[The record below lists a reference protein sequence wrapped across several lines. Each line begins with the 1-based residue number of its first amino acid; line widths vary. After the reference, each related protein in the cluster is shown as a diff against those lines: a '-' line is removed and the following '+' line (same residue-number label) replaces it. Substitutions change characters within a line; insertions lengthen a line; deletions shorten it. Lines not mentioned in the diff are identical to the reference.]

1 MESRGVALP
10 MLGYGLAA
18 GEPAE
23 TEELA
28 RLLRQAKSGDAAAFE
43 ALLRIFEVRVAR
55 TALRLLGNRQDAQ
68 DAAQEVFLRLHRRIS
83 ANRQRGK
90 PFRLALSGDGERK
103 LRYPAQAEEL
113 ACRST
118 KRGMRWRRRRMTR
131 PIATSSASSWPK
143 PCSLCRRR
151 SGRRV
156 TLRDIEGLST
166 GEVARILGSSEATV
180 RSQISSAR
188 LKIKKILRRR
198 L

>member
-18 GEPAE
+18 SEPAE
-23 TEELA
+23 TEEVA

-43 ALLRIFEVRVAR
+43 ALLRSFEVRVAR

-68 DAAQEVFLRLHRRIS
+68 DAAQEVFLRLHRRIGQIDS
-83 ANRQRGK
+83 AGN
-90 PFRLALSGDGERK
+90 LSGWLYRVTVNASYDILRKRKSSVPIDDARHAVAASADDEADRDWQRQLVAEALLTLPEKER
-103 LRYPAQAEEL
+103 AA
-113 ACRST
+113 
-118 KRGMRWRRRRMTR
+118 
-131 PIATSSASSWPK
+131 
-143 PCSLCRRR
+143 
-151 SGRRV
+151 V

-166 GEVARILGSSEATV
+166 KEVAGILGSSEATV

-188 LKIKKILRRR
+188 LKIRKMLRRR